1 MSLYAPKFVPLRH
14 SSEQNTDCRF
24 ILQKMLKNFAIY
36 VKMQNVRKELLAMLT
51 ELGKLL
57 RKIRIDR
64 QELLRDMASTLGVSV
79 AYLSAVET
87 GKRNAPI
94 AWCNKIIQAY
104 HLNSDEVAQLR
115 TAFDE
120 SQDELRISLQ
130 QISAQQRSTAISFAK
145 ALEGLSDE
153 QLQKI
158 MKVVQKGNKKE

>member
-1 MSLYAPKFVPLRH
+1 
-14 SSEQNTDCRF
+14 
-24 ILQKMLKNFAIY
+24 
-36 VKMQNVRKELLAMLT
+36 MLT

-79 AYLSAVET
+79 AYLSVVET

-153 QLQKI
+153 QLEKI

>member
-24 ILQKMLKNFAIY
+24 ILQKMLTNFAIY

-57 RKIRIDR
+57 RKIRIAR
-64 QELLRDMASTLGVSV
+64 QELLRDMARTIGVSV
-79 AYLSAVET
+79 DYLSDVDT

-153 QLQKI
+153 QLEKI

>member
-1 MSLYAPKFVPLRH
+1 
-14 SSEQNTDCRF
+14 
-24 ILQKMLKNFAIY
+24 
-36 VKMQNVRKELLAMLT
+36 MLT
-51 ELGKLL
+51 ELGKIL

-64 QELLRDMASTLGVSV
+64 QELLRDMAGTLGVSV

-87 GKRNAPI
+87 GKRNAPV
-94 AWCNKIIQAY
+94 AWVSKIIQAY
-104 HLNSDEVAQLR
+104 HLNSEEAEQLR

-153 QLQKI
+153 QLERI